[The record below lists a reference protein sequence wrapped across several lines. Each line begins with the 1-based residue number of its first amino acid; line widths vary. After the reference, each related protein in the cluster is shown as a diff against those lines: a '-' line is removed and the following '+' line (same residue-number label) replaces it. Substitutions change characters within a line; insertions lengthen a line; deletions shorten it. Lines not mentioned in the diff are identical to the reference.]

1 LRIAPFL
8 RGADE
13 SEDVFRRNTGLLYLS
28 LIVRARFSLIRSCS
42 LTNGTAKS
50 STSCASTAALALGRN
65 IASNDRVA
73 DGELGE
79 ELGHAVILDLA
90 LDLNHLV
97 AGKQSID

>member
-1 LRIAPFL
+1 LRVI
-8 RGADE
+8 DQIC
-13 SEDVFRRNTGLLYLS
+13 S
-28 LIVRARFSLIRSCS
+28 IRSCS
-42 LTNGTAKS
+42 LKSAIVKS
-50 STSCASTAALALGRN
+50 SISCASTAALAFGRN

-73 DGELGE
+73 DGEFGE

>member
-1 LRIAPFL
+1 VQNVLP
-8 RGADE
+8 
-13 SEDVFRRNTGLLYLS
+13 

-50 STSCASTAALALGRN
+50 STSCASTATLAFGRN
-65 IASNDRVA
+65 ITADDRVA
-73 DGELGE
+73 DGEFGE